1 MKEKSVLYL
10 TTLRDRT
17 YEDHLI
23 LVGSWLH
30 RADTCSPVKSFRFR
44 MVENEQRPI
53 LNMVTNRLRELKNGQ
68 DKK

>member
-1 MKEKSVLYL
+1 MKEKLALS
-10 TTLRDRT
+10 TLRDSIYGDT
-17 YEDHLI
+17 LI